1 MLSNLQVCFNAV
13 MPLFLIMGLGYGV
26 KYLGG
31 IRVEDVPGLNKMAF
45 RFFMPVMLFWNLY
58 TSTIAQAVQPKLLL
72 FAVGAT
78 LVMYGLSLAIV
89 LPTEKDHEKQGVK
102 IQGMYRSN
110 LAIIGLPLAT
120 VLVPGADMGPVAM
133 LAAIIVPLFNVLA
146 VITLT
151 AFRGERLPAGRLIK
165 MVATNPLIL
174 GSAVG
179 LVFLGTGWRLPT
191 ALESAVHQVAAMT
204 SPFMLFL
211 LGAFF
216 RFSGLRRYRRDLI
229 EVCVVRL
236 FLMPALLLT
245 AALLTACGSGAD
257 TQSEEADAAV
267 QTALPPEGITA
278 LVLSDDSQ
286 VLRFSREDETWY
298 WQDDTTFPLDQ
309 EAMPALVEAAAAM
322 TAASPV
328 RVAEED
334 LADYGLDDTQITLAV
349 TADGETLTFAR
360 GDQAE
365 SGDWYMRCAED
376 GTVRLVSDNA
386 VKIFQ
391 LLDGSIYDMAA
402 LPVLP
407 VITGEN
413 LLSAAVQGGEN
424 VLVNI
429 RVVDGVRKV
438 GSRDVTEATAALVEE
453 LGRLSVTAC
462 VDYDPAEGAAAI
474 CGLDAPDAQAL
485 VTYTNELGTE
495 STLTLTVGLPDGSGG
510 RYVTVNDDPTI
521 YRMEETS
528 LVQLLTLAETGL
540 N

>member
-1 MLSNLQVCFNAV
+1 MKRYVS
-13 MPLFLIMGLGYGV
+13 
-26 KYLGG
+26 
-31 IRVEDVPGLNKMAF
+31 
-45 RFFMPVMLFWNLY
+45 
-58 TSTIAQAVQPKLLL
+58 
-72 FAVGAT
+72 
-78 LVMYGLSLAIV
+78 
-89 LPTEKDHEKQGVK
+89 
-102 IQGMYRSN
+102 
-110 LAIIGLPLAT
+110 II
-120 VLVPGADMGPVAM
+120 
-133 LAAIIVPLFNVLA
+133 
-146 VITLT
+146 
-151 AFRGERLPAGRLIK
+151 
-165 MVATNPLIL
+165 
-174 GSAVG
+174 
-179 LVFLGTGWRLPT
+179 
-191 ALESAVHQVAAMT
+191 
-204 SPFMLFL
+204 
-211 LGAFF
+211 
-216 RFSGLRRYRRDLI
+216 
-229 EVCVVRL
+229 
-236 FLMPALLLT
+236 ALLLT

-257 TQSEEADAAV
+257 TQSKEADAAV

-334 LADYGLDDTQITLAV
+334 LADYGLDDTKITLAV

-407 VITGEN
+407 VITEEN
-413 LLSAAVQGGEN
+413 LLSAVVQGGEN

-462 VDYDPAEGAAAI
+462 VDYDPAEGARRYLRAGCA
-474 CGLDAPDAQAL
+474 GRSGAGDLYQRAGHRVHPDADCGSARWQRRPLRHRQRRSHHLPHGGDVAGA
-485 VTYTNELGTE
+485 VADAGGDRPELKRSRDT
-495 STLTLTVGLPDGSGG
+495 PMRQHGG
-510 RYVTVNDDPTI
+510 ILSAAFQPNRRRQDRVPSMRSRPCKTHPFV
-521 YRMEETS
+521 
-528 LVQLLTLAETGL
+528 V
-540 N
+540 

>member
-1 MLSNLQVCFNAV
+1 MKRYVS
-13 MPLFLIMGLGYGV
+13 
-26 KYLGG
+26 
-31 IRVEDVPGLNKMAF
+31 
-45 RFFMPVMLFWNLY
+45 
-58 TSTIAQAVQPKLLL
+58 
-72 FAVGAT
+72 
-78 LVMYGLSLAIV
+78 
-89 LPTEKDHEKQGVK
+89 
-102 IQGMYRSN
+102 
-110 LAIIGLPLAT
+110 II
-120 VLVPGADMGPVAM
+120 
-133 LAAIIVPLFNVLA
+133 
-146 VITLT
+146 
-151 AFRGERLPAGRLIK
+151 
-165 MVATNPLIL
+165 
-174 GSAVG
+174 
-179 LVFLGTGWRLPT
+179 
-191 ALESAVHQVAAMT
+191 
-204 SPFMLFL
+204 
-211 LGAFF
+211 
-216 RFSGLRRYRRDLI
+216 
-229 EVCVVRL
+229 
-236 FLMPALLLT
+236 ALLLT

-257 TQSEEADAAV
+257 TQSKEADAAV

-334 LADYGLDDTQITLAV
+334 LADYGLDDTKITLAV

-376 GTVRLVSDNA
+376 GTVRMVSDNA

-407 VITGEN
+407 VITEEN

-438 GSRDVTEATAALVEE
+438 GSRD
-453 LGRLSVTAC
+453 
-462 VDYDPAEGAAAI
+462 PAEGSAAI
-474 CGLDAPDAQAL
+474 CGLTAPDAQAL

>member
-1 MLSNLQVCFNAV
+1 MKRYIS
-13 MPLFLIMGLGYGV
+13 
-26 KYLGG
+26 
-31 IRVEDVPGLNKMAF
+31 
-45 RFFMPVMLFWNLY
+45 
-58 TSTIAQAVQPKLLL
+58 
-72 FAVGAT
+72 
-78 LVMYGLSLAIV
+78 
-89 LPTEKDHEKQGVK
+89 
-102 IQGMYRSN
+102 
-110 LAIIGLPLAT
+110 II
-120 VLVPGADMGPVAM
+120 
-133 LAAIIVPLFNVLA
+133 
-146 VITLT
+146 
-151 AFRGERLPAGRLIK
+151 
-165 MVATNPLIL
+165 
-174 GSAVG
+174 
-179 LVFLGTGWRLPT
+179 
-191 ALESAVHQVAAMT
+191 
-204 SPFMLFL
+204 
-211 LGAFF
+211 
-216 RFSGLRRYRRDLI
+216 
-229 EVCVVRL
+229 
-236 FLMPALLLT
+236 ALLLT

-257 TQSEEADAAV
+257 TQSKEADAAV

-309 EAMPALVEAAAAM
+309 EAMPAL
-322 TAASPV
+322 
-328 RVAEED
+328 
-334 LADYGLDDTQITLAV
+334 
-349 TADGETLTFAR
+349 
-360 GDQAE
+360 
-365 SGDWYMRCAED
+365 
-376 GTVRLVSDNA
+376 
-386 VKIFQ
+386 
-391 LLDGSIYDMAA
+391 
-402 LPVLP
+402 PVLP
-407 VITGEN
+407 VITEEN